1 LSSSSSQRTRRICQ
15 EVLQTLAQSYR
26 DVDFDLYEGPNE
38 SYCIDATPHVEA
50 GIRLFLSVDHL
61 DFFDVSLSGKVI
73 WDGASF
79 KDKADPARWLVD
91 QVSPYLNH
99 GLSLVRVWPWLGVL
113 SPTELVSNEMLVG
126 RRVKTVKTWQSW
138 TPKAS

>member
-1 LSSSSSQRTRRICQ
+1 VVKL
-15 EVLQTLAQSYR
+15 LALAYK
-26 DVDFDLYEGPNE
+26 DVVFDLYEGPND
-38 SYCIDATPHVEA
+38 SYCIDAASEYDDDAV
-50 GIRLFLSVDHL
+50 RLFLSVDHL